1 MQCMHAAKHEL
12 YSLTTQE
19 SEALR
24 NRPEERYL
32 FTAQVNNEMNPLPAS
47 ALRSEWYG
55 LHEGVERIR
64 RLTRTPGFPYVW
76 SCGHHR

>member
-1 MQCMHAAKHEL
+1 MHAGQHEH

-32 FTAQVNNEMNPLPAS
+32 FTAQVNN
-47 ALRSEWYG
+47 
-55 LHEGVERIR
+55 
-64 RLTRTPGFPYVW
+64 
-76 SCGHHR
+76 